1 MDSPV
6 SSIKQGEYTIRVNQK
21 PLSVTVIKMESTLL
35 LWVGTVFDTSFHNL
49 AVSMNCGFG
58 DPSTTVVLSSRTE
71 YEPSEHVE
79 IDNNDISERLALFLS
94 KKLNYLVY
102 VSCAVTLSDIEETT
116 LRSTLSERL
125 PSFLAFPVCSQ
136 CHVISTAHL
145 HEMTTG

>member
-21 PLSVTVIKMESTLL
+21 PLIVNVIKMESTLL
-35 LWVGTVFDTSFHNL
+35 LWVGTVFDTSF
-49 AVSMNCGFG
+49 CGFG

-136 CHVISTAHL
+136 CHMISTAHL